1 MIEGEIEAIVEGRS
15 QRAGAGTL
23 FSVPPGVEHTFNYH
37 GPGGAR
43 MLNIHTPDDGF
54 ADFLRRVSE

>member
-1 MIEGEIEAIVEGRS
+1 VIEGEIEAIVEGRS